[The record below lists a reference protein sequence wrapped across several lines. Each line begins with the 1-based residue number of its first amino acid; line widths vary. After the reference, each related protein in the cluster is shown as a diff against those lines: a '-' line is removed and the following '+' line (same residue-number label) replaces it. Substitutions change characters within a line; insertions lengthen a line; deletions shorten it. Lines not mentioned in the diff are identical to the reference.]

1 MTKTILIAGNY
12 NILHS
17 RHFLILRFA
26 KELGDKLIS
35 TVCADKLV
43 WVRKH
48 LMTVNI
54 IITTLKEKKYIS
66 PNLFCL

>member
-1 MTKTILIAGNY
+1 M
-12 NILHS
+12 
-17 RHFLILRFA
+17 LRFA

>member
-1 MTKTILIAGNY
+1 MTKTILISGNF
-12 NILHS
+12 NILHP
-17 RHFLILRFA
+17 RYLLLLRFA

-54 IITTLKEKKYIS
+54 IITTLKEK
-66 PNLFCL
+66 